1 MDNFSKLSINLTKGL
16 SKEDKKRHGIYF
28 TSREIIR
35 KNLRYIDFSKID
47 SILEPSCGSCEF
59 INIINE
65 LYPKK
70 KIVGIEYKKEIYE
83 MIKELKNENI
93 DIINEDYLKYE
104 DDKKYD
110 LIIGNPPYYVM
121 KKEDVDKRYN
131 KFYDGRPNIFI
142 LFIIKSIE
150 LLNSDGVLSFVLP
163 KSFANCLYY
172 NKSREYISK
181 NLTILNILECNND
194 FIETEQSTI
203 ILIVKNKRPIKD
215 ENDRFMIS
223 VNNYLIL
230 ESEENIKRL
239 KELYEGSS
247 CLNSLK
253 LKASVGTVI
262 WNECKNI
269 LTNDN
274 SKTRLIYS
282 SDIKNNKL
290 ELMKYKNVLK
300 KNYIDKEGLNNP
312 LLVINRGYGVGNYN
326 LNYCLIDVDYKYLIE
341 NHLISINSMDV
352 IDKEELR
359 ILYKKVMNSLEDK
372 RTKEFINLYFGNS
385 AINTTELNNIL
396 PIYL

>member
-1 MDNFSKLSINLTKGL
+1 
-16 SKEDKKRHGIYF
+16 
-28 TSREIIR
+28 
-35 KNLRYIDFSKID
+35 
-47 SILEPSCGSCEF
+47 
-59 INIINE
+59 
-65 LYPKK
+65 
-70 KIVGIEYKKEIYE
+70 

-121 KKEDVDKRYN
+121 KKVDVDKRYN

-150 LLNSDGVLSFVLP
+150 LLNTDGVLSFVLP

-172 NKSREYISK
+172 NKTREYISK

-203 ILIVKNKRPIKD
+203 ILIVKNKIPIKD

-239 KELYEGSS
+239 KELYEGSL

-326 LNYCLIDVDYKYLIE
+326 LSYCLIDVDYKYLIE

-385 AINTTELNNIL
+385 AINTTELNSIL